1 METMSA
7 SIWMDKVGHAFVNTL
22 LLAAL
27 PTAAIAILFQA
38 F

>member
-1 METMSA
+1 MHTMSA
-7 SIWMDKVGHAFVNTL
+7 SNWMDKVGHAFVNGV

-27 PTAAIAILFQA
+27 PTALIAILVQA

>member
-1 METMSA
+1 MQTMNA
-7 SIWMDKVGHAFVNTL
+7 SIWLDKVGHAFVNTL

-27 PTAAIAILFQA
+27 PTAAIAILVQA